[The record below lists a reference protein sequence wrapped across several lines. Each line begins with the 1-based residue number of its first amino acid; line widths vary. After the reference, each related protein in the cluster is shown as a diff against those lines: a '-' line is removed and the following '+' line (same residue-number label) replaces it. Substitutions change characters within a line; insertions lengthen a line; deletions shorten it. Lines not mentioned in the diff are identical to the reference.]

1 MISYHPE
8 WVLNLC
14 NQLEWRKNSNRQW
27 RAVTVQAVYHA
38 IVWTACNKPQA
49 TGTPSPENNTYRLL
63 HAGKTCE
70 MTNKA
75 FHLHQQASP
84 NCRTNLQFD
93 FDAEQQRRVCWKET
107 LRCMYCTYRT
117 ESTKLFEEVE
127 TGLRGLNAGK
137 PNLSV
142 WAALLD
148 NLIKGTTLKYV
159 FMVLNCPAPSY
170 SGLQCNANKV
180 GPLIV
185 DMVREDLKRER
196 TLLIYVLESYGFP
209 RQILIPMEGDGR
221 YNNPLHWPRDRDP
234 FQPATQST

>member
-1 MISYHPE
+1 MQLYGPHSTSLKLPVLLAQRTIHIDCFMQGRHAKWPTRHSIYINKLVQTAVPTYNLISMP
-8 WVLNLC
+8 
-14 NQLEWRKNSNRQW
+14 SNREG
-27 RAVTVQAVYHA
+27 Y
-38 IVWTACNKPQA
+38 
-49 TGTPSPENNTYRLL
+49 
-63 HAGKTCE
+63 AGKR
-70 MTNKA
+70 
-75 FHLHQQASP
+75 L
-84 NCRTNLQFD
+84 
-93 FDAEQQRRVCWKET
+93 
-107 LRCMYCTYRT
+107 CTYRT

-148 NLIKGTTLKYV
+148 NLIKGTTLKDV

>member
-1 MISYHPE
+1 
-8 WVLNLC
+8 
-14 NQLEWRKNSNRQW
+14 
-27 RAVTVQAVYHA
+27 
-38 IVWTACNKPQA
+38 
-49 TGTPSPENNTYRLL
+49 
-63 HAGKTCE
+63 
-70 MTNKA
+70 
-75 FHLHQQASP
+75 
-84 NCRTNLQFD
+84 
-93 FDAEQQRRVCWKET
+93 
-107 LRCMYCTYRT
+107 MYCTYRT

-148 NLIKGTTLKYV
+148 NLIKGTTLKDV

-209 RQILIPMEGDGR
+209 RQILIPMEGTRCPDHPGKCTTSIQMDQPIGREDLATEEICQDLLSDSEPTYIGQITTDGDSAAYR
-221 YNNPLHWPRDRDP
+221 GVQIAMGEHGQTVEALRDTRHLAHSQKKVVNNAKISDMMFPG
-234 FQPATQST
+234 

>member
-1 MISYHPE
+1 MP
-8 WVLNLC
+8 
-14 NQLEWRKNSNRQW
+14 SN
-27 RAVTVQAVYHA
+27 
-38 IVWTACNKPQA
+38 
-49 TGTPSPENNTYRLL
+49 
-63 HAGKTCE
+63 
-70 MTNKA
+70 
-75 FHLHQQASP
+75 
-84 NCRTNLQFD
+84 
-93 FDAEQQRRVCWKET
+93 RVCWKET

-137 PNLSV
+137 PNLSL

-148 NLIKGTTLKYV
+148 NLIKGTTLKDV

-234 FQPATQST
+234 FQPETQST